1 MFVIINIKEIII
13 YMKDHTSI
21 FEIEVH
27 INKNIIISSKT
38 FLTTF
43 TISYLLLVLDKLIS
57 LNFVD
62 L

>member
-1 MFVIINIKEIII
+1 
-13 YMKDHTSI
+13 MKDHTSI